1 LSPIDGLP
9 AAIGPFVRRQTRA
22 AMTEASSP
30 FAPRPDEEAVE
41 AGTVLS
47 PRFDADGLIVAIA
60 TDADSGEVL
69 MVAHMNREALART
82 IATGEA
88 WFWSRS
94 RRRLWR
100 KGEESGNALAV
111 VDMRVD
117 CDQDAIL
124 IRVRVAGAGVACHTG
139 YRSCFYRSVPL
150 GAAPTPDLALVF
162 DETMPR
168 ARRPR

>member
-1 LSPIDGLP
+1 
-9 AAIGPFVRRQTRA
+9 
-22 AMTEASSP
+22 MTEASSP

-41 AGTVLS
+41 AGTVFS

-111 VDMRVD
+111 ADMRVD

-150 GAAPTPDLALVF
+150 GATPTTDLALVF